1 MFWPLEKVPTTSP
14 LLLMETD
21 WSWPAAKP
29 FCVMVLM
36 VAAPLELAN
45 WVSAPEPRLKE
56 RFPSDRPFT
65 VTFGIEIDEPV
76 GEDSE
81 PFAAKVKFVPVLTHA
96 VWVPVAVVLVW

>member
-14 LLLMETD
+14 ELLTATD
-21 WSWPAAKP
+21 CSWPAAKP

-45 WVSAPEPRLKE
+45 CVSAPEPRLKE

-65 VTFGIEIDEPV
+65 VTFGVEIAQPV
-76 GEDSE
+76 GEEGE
-81 PFAAKVKFVPVLTHA
+81 PFAAKVKLVPVLTHA
-96 VWVPVAVVLVW
+96 VWVPV